1 MKKIFTFGV
10 FLTLLVGIGNNVS
23 ATIIKSTGTNPP
35 IFVNGVQLGGGVDW
49 SSSSAWVGGIVPTS
63 ANTDSVQIVAGD
75 SITINTAIQSCQTLI
90 VNGVLNTNG
99 YALYVN
105 GNAFVKSGG
114 VLSIVKQVYCK
125 NIYNY
130 GKTWAP
136 GKTNSNTTTTVALY
150 VGYNCSGTTA
160 TASTDSCTILNNGII
175 GWYRTPATLST
186 AKGCGLFVNYPNIAK
201 AVNLTHSPGVTSG
214 YVFTPISFLP
224 VNAGTQSQDFNLYIN
239 ESAAVVGTSSS
250 APFSLHIN
258 DAFPTT
264 NKRTCT
270 IAAGDTLFVA
280 GIFHK
285 NSAPSVA
292 QGQMIYNIYGC
303 LDLGSYRQSKNE
315 FDIYTSATLSSPV
328 TINIGDGTLANAGT
342 LVFGAAVN
350 IVPGAANQIIFNPT
364 QYSIIKFNYKAAPT
378 ITLTGFSLSAYN
390 LNVNSFGVP
399 STIGALSVAGNLTL
413 AGALNNTV
421 TLNGTTAQTIT
432 GGSQTVTGLT
442 LNNPSGATLASPLT
456 VSGALTLTS
465 GKLTL
470 GSSNL
475 TVGSTSGGSTGSYVV
490 TNSTGTLSQP
500 AAITGTLF
508 PIGTATGY
516 APATV
521 TPDAAV
527 AIAAA
532 VSATT
537 TGTFTGYGV
546 NAEEWTLTPATAAT
560 ATLALTPETATYTT
574 LPAILSGTGYA
585 AKTTATLS
593 GNTYTASGISLA
605 ALATPFATGGST
617 VTAIETNTANNL
629 LIYASN
635 NSLVVRNAKEGD
647 IVTVYGVSGSKVA
660 SSVVKGDNTTLALT
674 QGTYIVKVGS
684 TVKKVLVQ

>member
-1 MKKIFTFGV
+1 MKKIFTFGI
-10 FLTLLVGIGNNVS
+10 FLLLLVGIGNNVS
-23 ATIIKSTGTNPP
+23 ATIIKSAGTGLVGLDWSNAAAWA
-35 IFVNGVQLGGGVDW
+35 GGV
-49 SSSSAWVGGIVPTS
+49 VPTS
-63 ANTDSVQIVAGD
+63 ANIDSVQIVAGD
-75 SITINTAIQSCQTLI
+75 SIIVNTAIQSCPTLI
-90 VNGVLNTNG
+90 VSGVLNTNG
-99 YALYVN
+99 FALYVN
-105 GNAFVKSGG
+105 GNAIVKSGG
-114 VLSIVKQVYCK
+114 ILSIIKQVYCK

-136 GKTNSNTTTTVALY
+136 TKTNSNTTTTVALY
-150 VGYNCSGTTA
+150 VGYTCTGTTA
-160 TASTDSCTILNNGII
+160 TASTDSCTILNDGII
-175 GWYRTPATLST
+175 GWYRIPSAGGT
-186 AKGCGLFVNYPNIAK
+186 AKGCGLFVNYPNTAK

-214 YVFTPISFLP
+214 YVFTPLSFLP

-280 GIFHK
+280 GYFHK

-342 LVFGAAVN
+342 LVFGAAIN
-350 IVPGAANQIIFNPT
+350 IVPGAVNQIIFNPT
-364 QYSIIKFNYKAAPT
+364 KYSTVKFNYKTAPT
-378 ITLTGFSLSAYN
+378 IVLTGFSLSAYN

-475 TVGSTSGGSTGSYVV
+475 TVGSTSGGSAGSYVV

-508 PIGTATGY
+508 PIGTVTGY

-647 IVTVYGVSGSKVA
+647 IVTVYGVTGSKVA

>member
-315 FDIYTSATLSSPV
+315 FDIYT
-328 TINIGDGTLANAGT
+328 
-342 LVFGAAVN
+342 
-350 IVPGAANQIIFNPT
+350 
-364 QYSIIKFNYKAAPT
+364 
-378 ITLTGFSLSAYN
+378 
-390 LNVNSFGVP
+390 
-399 STIGALSVAGNLTL
+399 
-413 AGALNNTV
+413 
-421 TLNGTTAQTIT
+421 
-432 GGSQTVTGLT
+432 
-442 LNNPSGATLASPLT
+442 
-456 VSGALTLTS
+456 
-465 GKLTL
+465 
-470 GSSNL
+470 
-475 TVGSTSGGSTGSYVV
+475 
-490 TNSTGTLSQP
+490 
-500 AAITGTLF
+500 
-508 PIGTATGY
+508 
-516 APATV
+516 
-521 TPDAAV
+521 
-527 AIAAA
+527 
-532 VSATT
+532 
-537 TGTFTGYGV
+537 
-546 NAEEWTLTPATAAT
+546 
-560 ATLALTPETATYTT
+560 
-574 LPAILSGTGYA
+574 
-585 AKTTATLS
+585 
-593 GNTYTASGISLA
+593 
-605 ALATPFATGGST
+605 
-617 VTAIETNTANNL
+617 
-629 LIYASN
+629 
-635 NSLVVRNAKEGD
+635 
-647 IVTVYGVSGSKVA
+647 
-660 SSVVKGDNTTLALT
+660 
-674 QGTYIVKVGS
+674 
-684 TVKKVLVQ
+684 